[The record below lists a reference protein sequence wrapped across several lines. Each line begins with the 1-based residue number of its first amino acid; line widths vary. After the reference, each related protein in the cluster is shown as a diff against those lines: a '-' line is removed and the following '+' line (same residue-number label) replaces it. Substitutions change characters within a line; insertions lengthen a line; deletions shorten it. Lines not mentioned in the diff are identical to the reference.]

1 MCTSLFRPWTSLR
14 SIEEIAVSIFS
25 IDRSDLRDRLG
36 EGRDRRLEVSGSQS
50 EERWAVRIAR

>member
-25 IDRSDLRDRLG
+25 IDRSDLRDRFV

-50 EERWAVRIAR
+50 EERWP